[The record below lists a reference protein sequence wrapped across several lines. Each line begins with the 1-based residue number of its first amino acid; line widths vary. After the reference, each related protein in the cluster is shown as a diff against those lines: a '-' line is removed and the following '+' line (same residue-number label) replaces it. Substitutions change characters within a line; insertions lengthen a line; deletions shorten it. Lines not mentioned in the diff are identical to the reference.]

1 MKQRKLMSFFLCAA
15 MLAVMLSGLSFGGHS
30 ASASSP
36 YEVPVSLPACDSSN
50 SKVQFIS
57 SVADWNTI
65 NDPLKTIFC
74 VQPGDYLSKG
84 NINLTTSGTSTEK
97 RYIRYF
103 NPSNPSDNTHP
114 VNMSSSDR
122 ATVLRLTFQGADFVV
137 VDRLHVKQPIEE
149 ANSTS
154 RNALV
159 RFHGSYESTDN
170 VLNRLLAEGGGDGGG
185 QINFNGAAGSDR
197 NTLQLSV
204 VRKTI
209 IDPGNDIHCVLITGD
224 AEDTRVISNE
234 LYNCAGD
241 VLQLHPGVYDGTII
255 ANNDMYNDPDFVQ
268 YTENG
273 IDIKGGGSSGSGNQ
287 VIIEGNRFFS
297 LGGEG
302 GTGGSIGA
310 IDFSNDTGEK
320 AYILFK
326 NNIFFDNPLP
336 WTTNTGGG
344 TGSSHHLSFVGNLI
358 YNTGAA
364 AIEPI
369 KNTNSIEI
377 YYNTVISVASGGKW
391 LHGTTISPA
400 SQDVMCNV
408 VIDGGGYTIP
418 ASGTTSD
425 YNAYYNTSG
434 QLPGTNNVSGST
446 ASASNNTSYTFQY
459 KLLTGAQNY
468 TIPNAVTSLSSP
480 HKNMCSG
487 ASVGSRTGMGV
498 DDASYSQ
505 ADAGA
510 ALTSGGGSGDTTAPT
525 VSVTAPTAGSTVS
538 GTSVAVSANA
548 SDNVGVVGVQFKVD
562 GVNLGAEDTVSPYT
576 VNWNTTTATNG
587 SHSITAVARDA
598 AGNTT
603 TSSAVN
609 VTVSN
614 SGGDTTAPTVSVTAP
629 TAGSTVSGTS
639 VAVSAN
645 ASDNVGVVGVQFKVD
660 GVNLGAEDTVSPYTV
675 NWNTTTAA
683 NGSHSITAVAR
694 DAAGNTT
701 TSSAVST
708 TVSNGSGGTTLI
720 SLAFVSGDDSNFTEV
735 SGDWNIEN
743 ARYQLKTAVSGS
755 APNNN
760 ISVHNTTISGDYT
773 MEVVGRVKGTSGVD
787 QFGILFNYQDTN
799 NYYYVNFSESNT
811 TTTHGLFKVSGG
823 TQTQLA
829 DFSTVIADDTNYSI
843 KIERIGSTI
852 NVYRDSTLLVTV
864 TDSSFTG
871 GKIGFGGNQ
880 TLMAYDNLTVT
891 N

>member
-36 YEVPVSLPACDSSN
+36 YEVPVSLPACDSGN

-287 VIIEGNRFFS
+287 VIIEGNRFFR

-576 VNWNTTTATNG
+576 VNWNTTTA
-587 SHSITAVARDA
+587 
-598 AGNTT
+598 
-603 TSSAVN
+603 
-609 VTVSN
+609 
-614 SGGDTTAPTVSVTAP
+614 
-629 TAGSTVSGTS
+629 
-639 VAVSAN
+639 
-645 ASDNVGVVGVQFKVD
+645 
-660 GVNLGAEDTVSPYTV
+660 
-675 NWNTTTAA
+675 A

-760 ISVHNTTISGDYT
+760 ISVHNTTINGDYT